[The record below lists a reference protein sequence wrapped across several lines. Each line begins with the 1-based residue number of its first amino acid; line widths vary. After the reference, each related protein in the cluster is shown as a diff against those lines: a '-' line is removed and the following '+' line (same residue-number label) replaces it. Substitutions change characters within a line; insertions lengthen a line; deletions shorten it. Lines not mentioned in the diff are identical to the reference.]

1 MKVLDRVARA
11 EDIETAESALDILA
25 RAADGS
31 YRDALGLLDQ
41 IATYADGR
49 VEVSDALEL
58 LGAVARETIFE
69 LVDLMAGGRRG
80 RRLRAAARPPSTGRS
95 TPSRRC
101 AGW

>member
-1 MKVLDRVARA
+1 MRVLERVARA
-11 EDIETAESALDILA
+11 EGIETSESALDILA

-41 IATYADGR
+41 IATYAGGR
-49 VEVSDALEL
+49 VDARDALEL

-69 LVDLMAGGRRG
+69 LVDLMAAGRGGRRDSSCC
-80 RRLRAAARPPSTGRS
+80 RPRSTARS

-101 AGW
+101 AAW